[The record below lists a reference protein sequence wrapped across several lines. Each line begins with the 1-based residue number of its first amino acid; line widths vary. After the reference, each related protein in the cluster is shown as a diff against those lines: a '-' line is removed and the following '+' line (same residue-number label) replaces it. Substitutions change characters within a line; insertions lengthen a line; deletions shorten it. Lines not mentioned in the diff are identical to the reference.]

1 MTFAPFARPLER
13 WERGEVRPAA
23 VPQVEDGRRPP
34 SASRTRPRSSRN
46 KRHKITTGRSGADG
60 VAAGYRAGP
69 PAGAARGGAD
79 RKAASGRAC
88 RAPPPPAPPP
98 ADPPAHR
105 RDPRPRPRPG
115 AAARLFSEAAP
126 QFPPPAAPG
135 VPRRAHRQDGAAHH
149 LRDAL
154 PQLGRRAGLAQRPR
168 ELASLRGRQC
178 HGCGCC
184 YCCRRLV
191 PFRSPESPAAG
202 RPRVRRVGAREPR
215 RGVSPLL
222 SGSPAPRPGQ
232 RAPRSHLRARRAGA
246 TGRRRRRDRLARRA
260 RAPPPPVLGAA
271 LRLGGRLPARRDSPP
286 SLARR
291 VAEAEVRGGADE
303 RRKLPPLRAGTA
315 PVGGRC
321 GGTAAGEVAWGLR
334 WICERS
340 RVSAVLRQSC
350 ERCTAPTAV
359 QSPVLV

>member
-1 MTFAPFARPLER
+1 MRGVRTERMTSAPFARPLER
-13 WERGEVRPAA
+13 WERGEVRAAA

-79 RKAASGRAC
+79 RKAASGRAR

-202 RPRVRRVGAREPR
+202 RPRVRR
-215 RGVSPLL
+215 LL
-222 SGSPAPRPGQ
+222 GRASPAGGCRRSCQVAPPPG
-232 RAPRSHLRARRAGA
+232 RASARRAPTSEPAGR
-246 TGRRRRRDRLARRA
+246 GRR
-260 RAPPPPVLGAA
+260 GAA
-271 LRLGGRLPARRDSPP
+271 AAETDWRGAPEPRPHLSSGRLCDW
-286 SLARR
+286 
-291 VAEAEVRGGADE
+291 
-303 RRKLPPLRAGTA
+303 
-315 PVGGRC
+315 
-321 GGTAAGEVAWGLR
+321 AAGYLPAETPHPHWLGV
-334 WICERS
+334 
-340 RVSAVLRQSC
+340 
-350 ERCTAPTAV
+350 
-359 QSPVLV
+359 